1 MTTQRNILLA
11 IDASINLLLGAVLLA
26 SPAGVIDLLGLPP
39 THTYFY
45 VSILG
50 AVVFG
55 IGIALALEL
64 YGSPRSSRGLSLG
77 GAIAINLC
85 GGSVLAA
92 WLIFAPLHLPT
103 RGLVILWVVTVLV
116 LGTGVAEIASR
127 PWQQEDGA

>member
-1 MTTQRNILLA
+1 MTTPRTALLA
-11 IDASINLLLGAVLLA
+11 IDASINLFVGAVLLA
-26 SPAGVIDLLGLPP
+26 APAGVIDWLGLPP
-39 THTYFY
+39 TRTYFY

-64 YGSPRSSRGLSLG
+64 YGSPRSLRGLSLG

-85 GGSVLAA
+85 GGSALAA
-92 WLIFAPLHLPT
+92 WLIFAPLRLPT
-103 RGLVILWVVTVLV
+103 RGLIILWVVTFLV

-127 PWQQEDGA
+127 PWQEKDG